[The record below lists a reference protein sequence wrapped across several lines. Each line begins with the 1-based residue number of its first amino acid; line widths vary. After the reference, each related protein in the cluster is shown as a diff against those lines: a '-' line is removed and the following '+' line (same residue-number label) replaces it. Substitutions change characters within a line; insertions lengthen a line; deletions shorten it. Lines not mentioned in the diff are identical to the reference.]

1 MKLATLFILVL
12 SACAVSAC
20 GVLNIHDKSIQNTT
34 VPVYQK
40 KF

>member
-1 MKLATLFILVL
+1 MKLATVFILVL
-12 SACAVSAC
+12 SICAVSAC